1 MPEDFPNNLKDIEGI
16 GQINHSSKQDNS
28 LALCIRKKR
37 KEVEKDKR
45 RKERRKESK
54 KRKKKKEE
62 ERKEKEEEER
72 KERQEKKKSS
82 TYKNKQESMPGF
94 LIQEHDGLKK
104 QAIKKPSF
112 KTIAFS
118 ELAVYPIH
126 KLQVDLEA
134 YSLSEN
140 RKWMS
145 TGKNLHETY
154 IYKKRGQ
161 MGQSCN
167 LLFSKL

>member
-1 MPEDFPNNLKDIEGI
+1 MYQKEEKG
-16 GQINHSSKQDNS
+16 G
-28 LALCIRKKR
+28 RKRQK
-37 KEVEKDKR
+37 
-45 RKERRKESK
+45 K
-54 KRKKKKEE
+54 KRKKKRKQ
-62 ERKEKEEEER
+62 KEKEKEGRRNKREGRRGKKR
-72 KERQEKKKSS
+72 KTGKKKKSS

-118 ELAVYPIH
+118 ELAVYPVH

-161 MGQSCN
+161 MG
-167 LLFSKL
+167 

>member
-1 MPEDFPNNLKDIEGI
+1 
-16 GQINHSSKQDNS
+16 
-28 LALCIRKKR
+28 
-37 KEVEKDKR
+37 
-45 RKERRKESK
+45 
-54 KRKKKKEE
+54 
-62 ERKEKEEEER
+62 
-72 KERQEKKKSS
+72 
-82 TYKNKQESMPGF
+82 MPGF

-118 ELAVYPIH
+118 ELAVYPVH

-161 MGQSCN
+161 ME
-167 LLFSKL
+167 